1 MARIIAKKGL
11 GTMSGARKAEIGDRM
26 VKRFPLYLR
35 VLREM
40 AAQGEP
46 FASGA
51 VVAKAL
57 ALDPIVVRKDL
68 SKTGVRGKPRVGFPL
83 GEIILAIER
92 YLGWNASTEA
102 VLAGAGRL
110 GSALLGYPGFQ
121 HQGFKIVAA
130 FDANP
135 KKRGK
140 ISGVPVYPAS
150 QIAEIVRKLNVS
162 LGILTVPADQAQA
175 AADAMMA
182 GGVRGIWNFTPVQ
195 LSVPADV
202 IVKREDLAASLAVLS
217 HRLRN
222 GEKSK

>member
-1 MARIIAKKGL
+1 
-11 GTMSGARKAEIGDRM
+11 MSGARKAEIGDRM

-35 VLREM
+35 VLQEM
-40 AAQGEP
+40 TAQGDV

-57 ALDPIVVRKDL
+57 NLDPIVVRKDL
-68 SKTGVRGKPRVGFPL
+68 SRTGVRGKPRVGFPMKEL
-83 GEIILAIER
+83 VAAIER
-92 YLGWNASTEA
+92 YLGWNANTDA

-121 HQGFKIVAA
+121 YQGFRIVAA

-140 ISGVPVYPAS
+140 IAGVPVYPAS
-150 QIAEIVRKLNVS
+150 QIAEVVRNLKVS

-175 AADAMMA
+175 VADAMMV
-182 GGVRGIWNFTPVQ
+182 GGIRGIWNFTPVQ
-195 LSVPADV
+195 LSVPEDV

-222 GEKSK
+222 GEKAR

>member
-1 MARIIAKKGL
+1 
-11 GTMSGARKAEIGDRM
+11 MSGARKAEIGDRM

-35 VLREM
+35 VLQEM
-40 AAQGEP
+40 TAQGDV

-57 ALDPIVVRKDL
+57 NLDPIVVRKDL
-68 SKTGVRGKPRVGFPL
+68 SRTGVRGKPRVGFPMKEL
-83 GEIILAIER
+83 VAAIER
-92 YLGWNASTEA
+92 YLGWNANTDA

-121 HQGFKIVAA
+121 HQGFRIVAA

-140 ISGVPVYPAS
+140 IAGVPVYPTS
-150 QIAEIVRKLNVS
+150 QIAEVVRNLKVS

-175 AADAMMA
+175 VADAMMA
-182 GGVRGIWNFTPVQ
+182 GGIRGIWNFTPVQ
-195 LSVPADV
+195 LSVPEDV

-222 GEKSK
+222 GEKAR

>member
-1 MARIIAKKGL
+1 
-11 GTMSGARKAEIGDRM
+11 MSGARKAEIGDRM

-35 VLREM
+35 VLRDME
-40 AAQGEP
+40 AQGEAY
-46 FASGA
+46 ASGA

-68 SKTGVRGKPRVGFPL
+68 SKTGVRGKPRVGFPMS
-83 GEIILAIER
+83 EIIASIER
-92 YLGWNASTEA
+92 YLGWNANTEA

-130 FDANP
+130 FDINP

-140 ISGVPVYPAS
+140 ISGVPVYPSS

-162 LGILTVPADQAQA
+162 LGILTVPADQAQSV
-175 AADAMMA
+175 ADAMMA

>member
-1 MARIIAKKGL
+1 
-11 GTMSGARKAEIGDRM
+11 MSGARKVEIGDRM
-26 VKRFPLYLR
+26 VQRYPLYLR
-35 VLREM
+35 VLRDM
-40 AAQGEP
+40 AAQGEAY
-46 FASGA
+46 ASGA

-57 ALDPIVVRKDL
+57 ELDPIVVRKDL
-68 SKTGVRGKPRVGFPL
+68 SKTGVRGRPRVGFPMS
-83 GEIILAIER
+83 EIVSALER
-92 YLGWNASTEA
+92 YLGWNANTEA

-140 ISGVPVYPAS
+140 VAGVPIYPAT
-150 QIAEIVRKLNVS
+150 QIAEIVRRLNVS
-162 LGILTVPADQAQA
+162 LGILTVSADQAQA

-195 LSVPADV
+195 LSVPTDV
-202 IVKREDLAASLAVLS
+202 IVKREDLAAGLAVLS
-217 HRLRN
+217 HRLRH
-222 GEKSK
+222 GEHAK

>member
-1 MARIIAKKGL
+1 
-11 GTMSGARKAEIGDRM
+11 MSGARKVEVGDRM
-26 VKRFPLYLR
+26 VKRYPLYLR

-40 AAQGEP
+40 EAQGESY
-46 FASGA
+46 ASGA
-51 VVAKAL
+51 VVANAL

-68 SKTGVRGKPRVGFPL
+68 SKTGVRGKPRVGFPMP
-83 GEIILAIER
+83 EIIAAIER
-92 YLGWNASTEA
+92 YLGWNAATET

-121 HQGFKIVAA
+121 HQGLKIVAA
-130 FDANP
+130 FDSNL

-140 ISGVPVYPAS
+140 IAGIPVYPAA

-175 AADAMMA
+175 VADAMMA
-182 GGVRGIWNFTPVQ
+182 GGIRGIWNFTPVQ

-217 HRLRN
+217 HRLRH
-222 GEKSK
+222 GEHMK

>member
-1 MARIIAKKGL
+1 
-11 GTMSGARKAEIGDRM
+11 MSGARKAEIGDKM
-26 VKRFPLYLR
+26 VKRYPLYLR
-35 VLREM
+35 VLRDM
-40 AAQGEP
+40 STQGET

-68 SKTGVRGKPRVGFPL
+68 SKTGVRGKPRVGFPMT
-83 GEIILAIER
+83 EIIVAIEK
-92 YLGWNASTEA
+92 YLGWNAATEA

-110 GSALLGYPGFQ
+110 GSALLGFPGFQ
-121 HQGFKIVAA
+121 YQGFKIVAA

-140 ISGVPVYPAS
+140 IAGIPVYPAS
-150 QIAEIVRKLNVS
+150 QIAEVVRKLNVS

-175 AADAMMA
+175 VADAMMA
-182 GGVRGIWNFTPVQ
+182 GGIRGIWNFTPVQ

-217 HRLRN
+217 HRLRH
-222 GEKSK
+222 GEHAK

>member
-1 MARIIAKKGL
+1 
-11 GTMSGARKAEIGDRM
+11 MSGARQAEIGDKM

-35 VLREM
+35 LLHEM
-40 AAQGEP
+40 AAQGER

-68 SKTGVRGKPRVGFPL
+68 SKTGVRGKPRLGFPL
-83 GEIILAIER
+83 AEIIAAIEKF
-92 YLGWNASTEA
+92 LGWNANTEA

-110 GSALLGYPGFQ
+110 GSALLGYSGFR

-140 ISGVPVYPAS
+140 ISGIPVYPAS
-150 QIAEIVRKLNVS
+150 QIAETVRRLNVS
-162 LGILTVPADQAQA
+162 LGILTVPADQAQSV
-175 AADAMMA
+175 ADAMMA

-195 LSVPADV
+195 LFVPADV
-202 IVKREDLAASLAVLS
+202 MVKREDLAASLAVLS
-217 HRLRN
+217 HRLRR
-222 GEKSK
+222 GDKEQ

>member
-1 MARIIAKKGL
+1 
-11 GTMSGARKAEIGDRM
+11 M

-40 AAQGEP
+40 ALQGEV

-68 SKTGVRGKPRVGFPL
+68 SKTGVRGKPRVGFPMN
-83 GEIILAIER
+83 EIIAAIER
-92 YLGWNASTEA
+92 YLGWNANTEA

-130 FDANP
+130 FESNP
-135 KKRGK
+135 KKRGR
-140 ISGVPVYPAS
+140 IAGVPVYPSS

-162 LGILTVPADQAQA
+162 LGILTVPEDQAQGV
-175 AADAMMA
+175 ADAMIA
-182 GGVRGIWNFTPVQ
+182 GGVRGLWNFTPVQ
-195 LSVPADV
+195 LSVPPDV

-217 HRLRN
+217 HRLRH
-222 GEKSK
+222 GEKQK

>member
-1 MARIIAKKGL
+1 
-11 GTMSGARKAEIGDRM
+11 MSGAQKAEIGDRM

-35 VLREM
+35 VLQEM
-40 AAQGEP
+40 ATRGDV

-57 ALDPIVVRKDL
+57 SLDPIVVRKDL
-68 SKTGVRGKPRVGFPL
+68 SRTGVRGKPRMGFPL
-83 GEIILAIER
+83 HDLISAIER
-92 YLGWNASTEA
+92 YLGWNANTDA

-140 ISGVPVYPAS
+140 IAGVPVYPAA
-150 QIAEIVRKLNVS
+150 QIAETVRKLKVS

-182 GGVRGIWNFTPVQ
+182 GGIRGIWNFTPIQ
-195 LSVPADV
+195 LSVPPDV

-217 HRLRN
+217 HRLRH
-222 GEKSK
+222 GGKPR

>member
-1 MARIIAKKGL
+1 
-11 GTMSGARKAEIGDRM
+11 MSGARKVEIGDRM
-26 VKRFPLYLR
+26 VQRFPLYLR
-35 VLREM
+35 VLRDM
-40 AAQGEP
+40 AAQGEVY
-46 FASGA
+46 ASGA

-57 ALDPIVVRKDL
+57 ELDPIVVRKDL
-68 SKTGVRGKPRVGFPL
+68 SKTGVRGRPRVGFPMS
-83 GEIILAIER
+83 EIVAALER
-92 YLGWNASTEA
+92 YLGWNANTEA

-140 ISGVPVYPAS
+140 VAGVPIYPAT
-150 QIAEIVRKLNVS
+150 QIAEIVRRLNVS
-162 LGILTVPADQAQA
+162 LGILTVSADQAQA

-182 GGVRGIWNFTPVQ
+182 GGIRGIWNFTPVQ

-202 IVKREDLAASLAVLS
+202 IVKREDLAAGLAVLS
-217 HRLRN
+217 HRLRH
-222 GEKSK
+222 GEHAK

>member
-1 MARIIAKKGL
+1 
-11 GTMSGARKAEIGDRM
+11 MSGARKAEIGDKM
-26 VKRFPLYLR
+26 VKRYPLYLR

-40 AAQGEP
+40 ATQGDK

-68 SKTGVRGKPRVGFPL
+68 SKTGVRGKPRVGFPMT
-83 GEIILAIER
+83 EIIAAIEK
-92 YLGWNASTEA
+92 YLGWNAATEA

-110 GSALLGYPGFQ
+110 GSALLGFPGFQ
-121 HQGFKIVAA
+121 YQGFKIVAA
-130 FDANP
+130 FDASP

-140 ISGVPVYPAS
+140 IAGIPVYPAS
-150 QIAEIVRKLNVS
+150 QIAEVVRKLNVS

-175 AADAMMA
+175 VADAMMA
-182 GGVRGIWNFTPVQ
+182 GGIRGIWNFTPVQ

-217 HRLRN
+217 HRLRH
-222 GEKSK
+222 GEHVK

>member
-1 MARIIAKKGL
+1 
-11 GTMSGARKAEIGDRM
+11 MSGARKSEIGDKM

-40 AAQGEP
+40 EVQGETY
-46 FASGA
+46 ASGA

-57 ALDPIVVRKDL
+57 TLDPIVVRKDL

-83 GEIILAIER
+83 NEIIAAIEH
-92 YLGWNASTEA
+92 YLGWNANTEA

-110 GSALLGYPGFQ
+110 GSALLGYPGFPK
-121 HQGFKIVAA
+121 QGFKIVAA
-130 FDANP
+130 FDSNP

-140 ISGVPVYPAS
+140 ISGVPVYPS
-150 QIAEIVRKLNVS
+150 DQIAEIVRRLNVS
-162 LGILTVPADQAQA
+162 LGILTVPCDQAQSV
-175 AADAMMA
+175 ADAMMA
-182 GGVRGIWNFTPVQ
+182 GGIRGIWNFTPTQ

-217 HRLRN
+217 HRLRH
-222 GEKSK
+222 GELSK

>member
-1 MARIIAKKGL
+1 
-11 GTMSGARKAEIGDRM
+11 MSGARKAEIGDRM

-40 AAQGEP
+40 ETQGEQY
-46 FASGA
+46 ASGA

-57 ALDPIVVRKDL
+57 ELDPIMVRKDL
-68 SKTGVRGKPRVGFPL
+68 SKTGVRGKPRVGFPMSD
-83 GEIILAIER
+83 IIAAIEK
-92 YLGWNASTEA
+92 YLGWNANIEA
-102 VLAGAGRL
+102 ILAGVGRL

-121 HQGFKIVAA
+121 YQGFKIIAA

-135 KKRGK
+135 KKRGR
-140 ISGVPVYPAS
+140 ISGVPVYPAT
-150 QIAEIVRKLNVS
+150 QIAETVRKLNVS
-162 LGILTVPADQAQA
+162 LGILTVPAEQAQS

-202 IVKREDLAASLAVLS
+202 MVKREDLAASLAVLS
-217 HRLRN
+217 HRLRH
-222 GEKSK
+222 GERTR

>member
-1 MARIIAKKGL
+1 
-11 GTMSGARKAEIGDRM
+11 M

-35 VLREM
+35 VLQEM
-40 AAQGEP
+40 PAQGDV

-57 ALDPIVVRKDL
+57 NLDPIVVRKDL
-68 SKTGVRGKPRVGFPL
+68 SRTGVRGKPRVGIPMKEL
-83 GEIILAIER
+83 VAAIER
-92 YLGWNASTEA
+92 YLGWNANTDA

-121 HQGFKIVAA
+121 HQGFRIVAA

-140 ISGVPVYPAS
+140 IAGVPVYPAS
-150 QIAEIVRKLNVS
+150 QIAEVVRNLKVS

-175 AADAMMA
+175 VADAMMA
-182 GGVRGIWNFTPVQ
+182 GGIRGIWNFTPVQ
-195 LSVPADV
+195 LSVPEDV

-222 GEKSK
+222 GEKAR

>member
-1 MARIIAKKGL
+1 
-11 GTMSGARKAEIGDRM
+11 MSGARKAEIGDRM
-26 VKRFPLYLR
+26 VKRYPLYLR

-40 AAQGEP
+40 ATQGETY
-46 FASGA
+46 ASGA

-57 ALDPIVVRKDL
+57 TLDPIVVRKDL
-68 SKTGVRGKPRVGFPL
+68 SKTGVRGKPRVGFPMA
-83 GEIILAIER
+83 EVIAAIER

-121 HQGFKIVAA
+121 HQGFRIIAA

-140 ISGVPVYPAS
+140 MSGVPIYAAT
-150 QIAEIVRKLNVS
+150 QIAEVVRKLNVS
-162 LGILTVPADQAQA
+162 LGILTVPAEQAQV

-217 HRLRN
+217 HRLRH
-222 GEKSK
+222 GEQAK